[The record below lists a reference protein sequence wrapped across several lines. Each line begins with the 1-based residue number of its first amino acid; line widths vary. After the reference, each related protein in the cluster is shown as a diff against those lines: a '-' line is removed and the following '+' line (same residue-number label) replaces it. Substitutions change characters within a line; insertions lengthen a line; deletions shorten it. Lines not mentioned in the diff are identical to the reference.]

1 MTHQVSRPGFSSIS
15 DYRWLA
21 LGAALLAALLAFSG
35 QISRGD
41 ENEDSGIGG
50 TGRTV
55 VPGNESGLG
64 GTGFR
69 PYLGSTTD
77 RGNGSAQPELVL
89 REDDTLT
96 SIAGPVAVPV
106 ARLVEQ
112 NTTASIPAPEMPIP
126 RVVELITPSE
136 VTSSSAPISIVEQIQ
151 HDLDRDVFL
160 LQQAAEYR
168 AEELEGYVN
177 SPFLPLPGHE
187 SASTVQSGTSTGSDA
202 GRTDTASPDAGSP
215 DAVSTDP
222 ASELNWSSL
231 AAMMGQANSD
241 SQASA
246 GGNTSL
252 EQTANESEM
261 ESDRIHRPE
270 RIARPSLPPVQRVR
284 PLQRPGL
291 LPPRIRPL
299 PF

>member
-1 MTHQVSRPGFSSIS
+1 MTHQLSRPGFSAIT

-21 LGAALLAALLAFSG
+21 LGAVLLAALLAFSS

-41 ENEDSGIGG
+41 ENEGSGIGG

-55 VPGNESGLG
+55 VPGSESGLG

-69 PYLGSTTD
+69 PYLGSSTD
-77 RGNGSAQPELVL
+77 DGSAQPELVL
-89 REDDTLT
+89 REDATIP
-96 SIAGPVAVPV
+96 SIAVPIAVPI
-106 ARLVEQ
+106 AALVEQ
-112 NTTASIPAPEMPIP
+112 NTAASIPAPEMPIP
-126 RVVELITPSE
+126 RVIELVTPSE

-151 HDLDRDVFL
+151 HDLDRDIFL

-168 AEELEGYVN
+168 AEELEGYVD

-187 SASTVQSGTSTGSDA
+187 SASADQSGTNTGTDA
-202 GRTDTASPDAGSP
+202 GRTDTASPGA
-215 DAVSTDP
+215 ASTVT

-231 AAMMGQANSD
+231 AALLGQAKSN

-246 GGNTSL
+246 QDNTSL
-252 EQTANESEM
+252 GRSAHESEM
-261 ESDRIHRPE
+261 ESNRIHRPE
-270 RIARPSLPPVQRVR
+270 RIARPSLPPVQRIR

-299 PF
+299 PL

>member
-1 MTHQVSRPGFSSIS
+1 MTHQVSRPSFSSIT

-21 LGAALLAALLAFSG
+21 VGAALLAALLAFSG

-41 ENEDSGIGG
+41 ENEGSGIGG

-55 VPGNESGLG
+55 VPGSESGLG

-69 PYLGSTTD
+69 PYLGSSTD
-77 RGNGSAQPELVL
+77 RSKGSAQPELVS
-89 REDDTLT
+89 REDDNLP
-96 SIAGPVAVPV
+96 SIASPDAI
-106 ARLVEQ
+106 LVEQ

-136 VTSSSAPISIVEQIQ
+136 VTRSSSPISIVEQIQ

-177 SPFLPLPGHE
+177 SPFLPLPEHE
-187 SASTVQSGTSTGSDA
+187 SASTAQSGTNTGSDA
-202 GRTDTASPDAGSP
+202 GKTDTASTVA
-215 DAVSTDP
+215 
-222 ASELNWSSL
+222 ASELNWSSI
-231 AAMMGQANSD
+231 AAMLGQANSD
-241 SQASA
+241 SQAST

-252 EQTANESEM
+252 ERSTNELEM
-261 ESDRIHRPE
+261 ASDRIHRPK

-291 LPPRIRPL
+291 LPPRIRPM

>member
-1 MTHQVSRPGFSSIS
+1 MTHQVSRPGFSSIT

-21 LGAALLAALLAFSG
+21 IGAALLAALLAFSG

-41 ENEDSGIGG
+41 ENEGSGIGG

-55 VPGNESGLG
+55 VPGSDSGLG

-77 RGNGSAQPELVL
+77 RGNGSAEPELVL
-89 REDDTLT
+89 RKDDTLPP
-96 SIAGPVAVPV
+96 IAGPVAVPV
-106 ARLVEQ
+106 AIPIARLVEQ
-112 NTTASIPAPEMPIP
+112 NTTASIPAPELPIP

-202 GRTDTASPDAGSP
+202 GRTDTASPDAGST
-215 DAVSTDP
+215 DA

>member
-1 MTHQVSRPGFSSIS
+1 MTHQLSRPGFSAIT

-21 LGAALLAALLAFSG
+21 LGAVLLAALLAFSS

-41 ENEDSGIGG
+41 ENEGSGIGG

-55 VPGNESGLG
+55 VPGSESGLG

-69 PYLGSTTD
+69 PYLGSSTD
-77 RGNGSAQPELVL
+77 RSKGSAQPELVS
-89 REDDTLT
+89 REDANLP
-96 SIAGPVAVPV
+96 SIASPDAI
-106 ARLVEQ
+106 LVEQ
-112 NTTASIPAPEMPIP
+112 NTTASIPAPEMPIL

-136 VTSSSAPISIVEQIQ
+136 VTRSSSPISIVEQIQ

-168 AEELEGYVN
+168 AEELEGYVD

-187 SASTVQSGTSTGSDA
+187 SASTDQSGTNTGTDA
-202 GRTDTASPDAGSP
+202 GRTDTASPGA
-215 DAVSTDP
+215 ASTVT

-231 AAMMGQANSD
+231 AALLGQAKPN

-246 GGNTSL
+246 KDNTSPGRS
-252 EQTANESEM
+252 AHESEM
-261 ESDRIHRPE
+261 ESNRIHRPE

>member
-1 MTHQVSRPGFSSIS
+1 MTHQLSRPGFSAIT

-21 LGAALLAALLAFSG
+21 LGAVLLAALLAFSS

-41 ENEDSGIGG
+41 ENEGSGIGG

-55 VPGNESGLG
+55 VPGSESGLG

-69 PYLGSTTD
+69 PYLGSSTD
-77 RGNGSAQPELVL
+77 NGSVQPELVL
-89 REDDTLT
+89 REDATLP
-96 SIAGPVAVPV
+96 SIAVPIAVPI
-106 ARLVEQ
+106 AALVEQ
-112 NTTASIPAPEMPIP
+112 NTAASIPAPEMPIP

-136 VTSSSAPISIVEQIQ
+136 VTSSSSPISIVEQIQ

-177 SPFLPLPGHE
+177 SPFLPLPEHE
-187 SASTVQSGTSTGSDA
+187 SASTAQSGTNTGSDA
-202 GRTDTASPDAGSP
+202 GRTDTASTVA
-215 DAVSTDP
+215 
-222 ASELNWSSL
+222 ASELNWSSI
-231 AAMMGQANSD
+231 AAMLGQANSD
-241 SQASA
+241 SQAST

-252 EQTANESEM
+252 ERSTNELEM
-261 ESDRIHRPE
+261 ASDRIHRPK

-284 PLQRPGL
+284 QLQRPGL

-299 PF
+299 PL

>member
-1 MTHQVSRPGFSSIS
+1 MMHQLSRPGLSSITY
-15 DYRWLA
+15 YRWLA
-21 LGAALLAALLAFSG
+21 LGAALLAAVIAFSG

-41 ENEDSGIGG
+41 ENEGSGIGG

-55 VPGNESGLG
+55 VPGGESGLG

-69 PYLGSTTD
+69 PYLGSNTD
-77 RGNGSAQPELVL
+77 RGKGSAQPELVL
-89 REDDTLT
+89 REDNNLP
-96 SIAGPVAVPV
+96 PVAV
-106 ARLVEQ
+106 LVEQ
-112 NTTASIPAPEMPIP
+112 NTTASIPAPEMPVP
-126 RVVELITPSE
+126 RVAELITPSE
-136 VTSSSAPISIVEQIQ
+136 ITSSSSPISIVEQIQ

-177 SPFLPLPGHE
+177 SPFLPVTGRE
-187 SASTVQSGTSTGSDA
+187 SASTVQSGTNTESGE
-202 GRTDTASPDAGSP
+202 GRTDTASPNTA
-215 DAVSTDP
+215 STV
-222 ASELNWSSL
+222 ATSELNWSNL
-231 AAMMGQANSD
+231 AAMLGKANSD

-252 EQTANESEM
+252 ERSAIESEM

>member
-1 MTHQVSRPGFSSIS
+1 MTHQVSRPGFSSIT

-21 LGAALLAALLAFSG
+21 IGAALLAALLAFSG

-41 ENEDSGIGG
+41 ENEGSGIGG

-55 VPGNESGLG
+55 VPGSESGLG
-64 GTGFR
+64 GPGFR
-69 PYLGSTTD
+69 PYLGSSTD
-77 RGNGSAQPELVL
+77 RGNGSAQPELVF
-89 REDDTLT
+89 REDDALP
-96 SIAGPVAVPV
+96 PVAVPD
-106 ARLVEQ
+106 ALLVEQ
-112 NTTASIPAPEMPIP
+112 ITTASIPAPEMPIP

-215 DAVSTDP
+215 DAGSTDP

>member
-69 PYLGSTTD
+69 PYLGSSTD

-89 REDDTLT
+89 REDDALP
-96 SIAGPVAVPV
+96 PVAVPE
-106 ARLVEQ
+106 ALLVEQ
-112 NTTASIPAPEMPIP
+112 ITTASIPAPEMPIP
-126 RVVELITPSE
+126 RVVELITPTE
-136 VTSSSAPISIVEQIQ
+136 VTSSSSPISIVEQIQ
-151 HDLDRDVFL
+151 HDMDRDVFL

-187 SASTVQSGTSTGSDA
+187 SASTDQSGTNTGTDA
-202 GRTDTASPDAGSP
+202 GRTDTASPGA
-215 DAVSTDP
+215 ASTVA

-231 AAMMGQANSD
+231 AALLGQDKSN

-246 GGNTSL
+246 QDNTSL
-252 EQTANESEM
+252 GRSAHESEM
-261 ESDRIHRPE
+261 ESNRIHRPE

-299 PF
+299 PL